1 MSCKLDGGQWVTE
14 FMRIRWSL
22 SLWWQ
27 GRFQWGL
34 NSKQETPLRVVNFR
48 FLPIRLF
55 YGLSMPCHHHH
66 HHHHPTQ
73 SQSVSQSVREI
84 AFHSDTFV
92 GFLPINTT
100 AIPYSIH
107 PLQTNSSGVT
117 NRKAIYRNPYYSVLN
132 KYFRLFMII
141 IIVILLQGF
150 QIKVSTG
157 VSMPI
162 KHQRIWGWVDRKVV
176 NFDTLSFYN

>member
-1 MSCKLDGGQWVTE
+1 MTHWLNWMGFLRVLIFRHHSIFHCNAQSKGWAVNWMGVSEWLSSCE
-14 FMRIRWSL
+14 FVGL

-66 HHHHPTQ
+66 HPTP

-117 NRKAIYRNPYYSVLN
+117 NRKAIYIGIH
-132 KYFRLFMII
+132 II
-141 IIVILLQGF
+141 AC
-150 QIKVSTG
+150 
-157 VSMPI
+157 
-162 KHQRIWGWVDRKVV
+162 
-176 NFDTLSFYN
+176 